1 MQHCCSRREVLQA
14 GLGSLSLAFL
24 LSSVFRGTAD
34 AQQKVA
40 KQTVQ
45 YQDSPKG
52 GHQCSGCSNF
62 VGPSSCK
69 VVAGKVSPHG
79 WCSIWTPK

>member
-1 MQHCCSRREVLQA
+1 MQGNVSRRTILQA
-14 GLGSLSLAFL
+14 GAAVSVTALVSRPFL
-24 LSSVFRGTAD
+24 GTAH

-40 KQTVQ
+40 KSVVQ
-45 YQDSPKG
+45 YQNSPKG

-62 VGPSSCK
+62 VAPDSCK
-69 VVAGKVSPHG
+69 VVAGKISPQG